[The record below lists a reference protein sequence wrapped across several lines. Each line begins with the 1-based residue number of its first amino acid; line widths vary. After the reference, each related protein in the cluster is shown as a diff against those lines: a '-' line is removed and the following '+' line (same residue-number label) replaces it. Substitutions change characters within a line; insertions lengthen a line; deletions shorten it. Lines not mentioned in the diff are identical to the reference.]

1 MRRKLHLSNA
11 DGRDATVLFASIA
24 AEAGPSL
31 GVPGEDVAFRRWL
44 AATDAGL
51 LPPLEARYGD
61 GLAQALVDEDPEVD
75 LEHVGRSLGGTD
87 NVFLS
92 SAGEVLFA
100 SPSVVELVL
109 GPDGSERER
118 RAPVDGEANVNETT
132 PLRWSKMRLKRGAAV
147 RRFVFARSLQI
158 HHVDGLSYDYLY
170 AMAKELDEA
179 DEVVLVGGGPAGRD
193 PLVFQ
198 TNGTPYR
205 GFLEGRVDGTRY
217 QLLLH
222 LSNLELKVPASAEG
236 AS

>member
-11 DGRDATVLFASIA
+11 EGRDATVLFASIG
-24 AEAGPSL
+24 AEVGPAL
-31 GVPGEDVAFRRWL
+31 GLPGEEVGFRRWL
-44 AATDAGL
+44 AATDTGL
-51 LPPLEARYGD
+51 LPALEARYGD
-61 GLAQALVDEDPEVD
+61 ALAQALVEADPEVD
-75 LEHVGRSLGGTD
+75 IENVGRTLGATD

-92 SAGEVLFA
+92 SVGEVLFA
-100 SPSVVELVL
+100 SPNVTELVL
-109 GPDGSERER
+109 GPDGSEKER
-118 RAPVDGEANVNETT
+118 RSPVDSEANVNEST
-132 PLRWSKMRLKRGAAV
+132 PLRWSKMRLKRGVAA

-158 HHVDGLSYDYLY
+158 HHVDGLSYDFLH

-198 TNGTPYR
+198 TNGSPYR
-205 GFLEGRVDGTRY
+205 GFLEGLVDGARY

-236 AS
+236 GS